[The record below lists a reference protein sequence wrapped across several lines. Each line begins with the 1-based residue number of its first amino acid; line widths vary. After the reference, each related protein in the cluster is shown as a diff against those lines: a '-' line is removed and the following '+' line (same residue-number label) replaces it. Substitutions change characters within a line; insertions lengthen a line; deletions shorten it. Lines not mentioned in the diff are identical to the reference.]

1 MSTLVRYRVDGPI
14 ARLTLDSP
22 ENRNALSTELVDQL
36 HQGLTQAVAEP
47 DARVVVLDHTG
58 GTFCAGADLRETA
71 GR

>member
-1 MSTLVRYRVDGPI
+1 MGSCLHPFPRC
-14 ARLTLDSP
+14 ASP
-22 ENRNALSTELVDQL
+22 GNLGQQLVDQL